1 MAFLKQSF
9 ILLLSFGLVFLWEQT
24 SLAAFTMGNEG
35 YLLESTIEEN
45 HPPRMEARL
54 DSARQPIVTTP
65 SYAPTNASI
74 PFTLSL
80 SNTVV
85 DYGTLSPT
93 EPVTRTTTL
102 TVSHGAANG
111 YRVLVSEEH
120 ELRSEENASI
130 PDASCDNGSCT
141 ERIASYWRSILSYG
155 FGYRCDNLFREDCDP
170 GFLQPDFF
178 KQFPN
183 TALSEPPETLMAN
196 STWGRSKKATITFKV
211 NVAKA
216 QAEGSYRN
224 TVTFLTVP
232 NF

>member
-1 MAFLKQSF
+1 MEKQIMIFSLVAFF
-9 ILLLSFGLVFLWEQT
+9 F
-24 SLAAFTMGNEG
+24 AFTMGNDA
-35 YLLESTIEEN
+35 YLLESTINTDTNQQQQVAGDKVE
-45 HPPRMEARL
+45 RK
-54 DSARQPIVTTP
+54 PIVTTP
-65 SYAPTNASI
+65 SNAPNASI

-111 YRVLVSEEH
+111 YTVVAWADHNLQSPD
-120 ELRSEENASI
+120 NNSI
-130 PDASCDNGSCT
+130 PDTSCDNGSCT
-141 ERIASYWRSILSYG
+141 EKIASLWHSILSYG
-155 FGYRCDNLFREDCDP
+155 FGYRCDNLFGEDCDP
-170 GFLQPDFF
+170 GFLQPEFF

-183 TALSEPPETLMAN
+183 TALSEPPETLMAS

-216 QAEGSYRN
+216 QKKDVYRN
-224 TVTFLTVP
+224 TVTLIAVP